1 MFKNISKGVC
11 LLSIIAL
18 FSCSDSWD
26 DHYKEGDYSDLKNDN
41 LYELIKSHDDLSI
54 FNQMLVKSGYD
65 QILSQS
71 QSYTVWAPIDEALS
85 GFDTT
90 DIDLVTKTVGNHI
103 SRGKVTTEMLDENDI
118 SLMNSKQVVMS
129 YTGDSYYFDIAHVA
143 ETNNVANNGL
153 LHTLNE
159 FVPYR
164 NNIYEL
170 LGVYPEV
177 DSLADYIYSFQV
189 KEFDPER
196 SVELGIDDLGQPIYD
211 SAFIYSNEV
220 LDYMGDLDQE
230 GENYLSVLLTNE
242 AWVDGYDRISKY
254 LNIPDFQGGEE
265 RKQRLIDFYLTAY
278 LTFDLDQQDVD
289 DYLLEDSL
297 LSNTGRYFYNPS
309 QWLDNTTTVDVSNG
323 YAHIS
328 DTYPHEDTAFIFIP
342 IVVEAERTY
351 KRENANNSIVSRTGY
366 GTGYDISDNAY
377 IAANSTSTSSNSS
390 VTFTIPNTLSATYN
404 IYCVLPPHN
413 IIDESNLK
421 SSRLKFRLNYTT
433 NTGAR
438 GKSFTPDNNE
448 TLPDQMTKMFV
459 AQWTFDYANMSEGN
473 LNDVAQGYT
482 DPVVTLKVE
491 NVVKT
496 SEIGD
501 SSAYT
506 RDMLIDCLILEPVL
520 E

>member
-1 MFKNISKGVC
+1 MFKNISGVLF

-18 FSCSDSWD
+18 FSCSDNWD
-26 DHYKEGDYSDLKNDN
+26 DHYKQGDYSEQKSDN
-41 LYELIKSHDDLSI
+41 IYKLIKSHDDLRI
-54 FNQMLVKSGYD
+54 FNQMIIKSGYD
-65 QILSQS
+65 KILSES
-71 QSYTVWAPIDEALS
+71 QSYTVWAPVDDALS

-90 DIDLVTKTVGNHI
+90 DIDLVIKTVGNHI
-103 SRGKVTTEMLDENDI
+103 SRGKITTEMLDENDV
-118 SLMNSKQVVMS
+118 SLLNAKQAVMS
-129 YTGDSYYFDIAHVA
+129 YVDGGYCFDIASLE

-153 LHTLNE
+153 LHTVNKY
-159 FVPYR
+159 VPYR

-170 LGVYPEV
+170 LGVHPEL
-177 DSLADYIYSFQV
+177 DSLADYIYSYQE

-196 SVELGIDDLGQPIYD
+196 SLELGVDDFGQPIYD
-211 SAFIYSNEV
+211 SAFIYSNEI

-230 GENYLSVLLTNE
+230 GENYLSVLLTNK
-242 AWVDGYDRISKY
+242 AWIEGYDRISKY

-265 RKQRLIDFYLTAY
+265 RKQRLIDLYLTAY
-278 LTFDLDQQDVD
+278 LTFDLDQNDVD

-297 LSNTGRYFYNPS
+297 FSNTGKYFYDPS

-328 DTYPHEDTAFIFIP
+328 DKFPYDDTAFIFRP

-351 KRENANNSIVSRTGY
+351 NRENANNSIVSRTGY
-366 GTGYDISDNAY
+366 GTGYDISNNGY
-377 IAANSTSTSSNSS
+377 IAASSTSTSSNSS
-390 VTFTIPNTLSATYN
+390 VTFTIPNALSATYN
-404 IYCVLPPHN
+404 IYCILPPQN

-421 SSRLKFRLNYTT
+421 SSKLKFRLNYTT
-433 NTGAR
+433 NNGAR
-438 GKSFTPDNNE
+438 GKSFTPDNNV

-459 AQWTFDYANMSEGN
+459 AQWTFDYASSAIGDEE
-473 LNDVAQGYT
+473 DVKLGYT
-482 DPVVTLKVE
+482 DQFVTLKVE
-491 NVVKT
+491 NIVKT

-501 SSAYT
+501 SSMYT